1 MMFDY
6 SDMQNLQRDINQRDI
21 NIDIPEDLTDRQ
33 AINYLAGRL
42 TDANRTIARL
52 ATILQDFQRV
62 IKWSMDDDYKIL
74 QSVEKDLYNHIHS
87 FHSMMLITKSKEED
101 NNNESNIP

>member
-1 MMFDY
+1 MIFDY
-6 SDMQNLQRDINQRDI
+6 SDMQILQRDINQRDI
-21 NIDIPEDLTDRQ
+21 DIDIPEDLTDRQ

-42 TDANRTIARL
+42 TEANRTIARL

-62 IKWSMDDDYKIL
+62 IEYSMNADYKIL
-74 QSVEKDLYNHIHS
+74 QSVEKDLHNHIHS

>member
-6 SDMQNLQRDINQRDI
+6 SDMQNLQRDI

-42 TDANRTIARL
+42 TEANRTIARL

-62 IKWSMDDDYKIL
+62 IKCNMDADYKTL
-74 QSVEKDLYNHIHS
+74 QSVEKDLCNHIHS
-87 FHSMMLITKSKEED
+87 FHSMLLITKSKEED

>member
-6 SDMQNLQRDINQRDI
+6 SDIQNLQKDINV
-21 NIDIPEDLTDRQ
+21 DIPEGLTDRQ

-42 TDANRTIARL
+42 TESNRTIARL
-52 ATILQDFQRV
+52 ATILQDFQRM
-62 IKWSMDDDYKIL
+62 IEYSMDADYKTL
-74 QSVEKDLYNHIHS
+74 QSIEKDLYNHIHS
-87 FHSMMLITKSKEED
+87 FHSMLLITKSKEED

>member
-6 SDMQNLQRDINQRDI
+6 PDMQNLQRDIN
-21 NIDIPEDLTDRQ
+21 IDIPKDLTDRQ

-42 TDANRTIARL
+42 TEANRTIARL

-62 IKWSMDDDYKIL
+62 IECSMDADYKIL

>member
-1 MMFDY
+1 MTFDY
-6 SDMQNLQRDINQRDI
+6 SDMQDLQRDINI
-21 NIDIPEDLTDRQ
+21 PKNITDRQ

-42 TDANRTIARL
+42 TEANKTIVRL

-62 IKWSMDDDYKIL
+62 IEYSTDTDYKIL
-74 QSVEKDLYNHIHS
+74 QNIEKDLYNHTHS
-87 FHSMMLITKSKEED
+87 FHSMLLITKSKEED

>member
-1 MMFDY
+1 MFDY

-42 TDANRTIARL
+42 TEANRTIARL

-74 QSVEKDLYNHIHS
+74 QSVQKDLYNHIHS

>member
-42 TDANRTIARL
+42 TESNRTIARL
-52 ATILQDFQRV
+52 ATILQDFQRM
-62 IKWSMDDDYKIL
+62 IEYSMSADYKTL

>member
-6 SDMQNLQRDINQRDI
+6 SDMQNLQRDI

-42 TDANRTIARL
+42 TEANRTIARL

-62 IKWSMDDDYKIL
+62 IECSMDADYKIL

>member
-1 MMFDY
+1 MTFDY
-6 SDMQNLQRDINQRDI
+6 SDMQDLQRDINV
-21 NIDIPEDLTDRQ
+21 NIPKHITDRQ
-33 AINYLAGRL
+33 AINYLAARL

-62 IKWSMDDDYKIL
+62 IEYSTDTDYKIL
-74 QSVEKDLYNHIHS
+74 QNIEKDLYNHTHS
-87 FHSMMLITKSKEED
+87 FHSMLLITNSKEED

>member
-42 TDANRTIARL
+42 TESNRTIARL

>member
-1 MMFDY
+1 MTFDY
-6 SDMQNLQRDINQRDI
+6 SDMQDLQRDINV
-21 NIDIPEDLTDRQ
+21 NIPKHITDRQ

-42 TDANRTIARL
+42 TEANRTIARL

-62 IKWSMDDDYKIL
+62 IKLIKYSTDTDYKIL
-74 QSVEKDLYNHIHS
+74 QNIEKDLYNHTHS
-87 FHSMMLITKSKEED
+87 FHSMLLITKSKEED